1 VGVTRHN
8 LARGRDM
15 PGDPRVAP
23 SSPMTANVTDNLT
36 RDEART
42 RAALLAVESYDVDLD
57 LTGDDPSTFRSRTTI
72 RFTCRAPGASTFVE
86 LAAESV
92 QQVTLNGTRLEPAGV
107 TEGNRLSLP
116 GLAADNV
123 LEVDARCRYSRTGE
137 GLHRFVDPVDGAV
150 YLYTQFETYDAHR
163 MYACFD
169 QPDLKAV
176 FRLAV
181 SAPPD
186 WTCISNG
193 VAATPQPG
201 RSEFTPTPVMSTY
214 ITALV
219 AGPYHEVRDSHDG
232 IDLGLFCRRSL
243 AEFLDADELF
253 TVTKAGFDFFHR
265 AFDYRYPF
273 GKYDQL
279 FVPEFNAGAMENA
292 GAVTF
297 LEDYVFRAKVTDAR
311 RERRAET
318 ILHEMAHMW
327 FGDLVTMRWW
337 DDLWLN
343 ESFATYAS
351 VLAQTSATRWTNAW
365 TTFCNAEKTW
375 AYRQDQLPSTHPIV
389 ADASDME
396 AVKTNFDGITY
407 AKGAS
412 VLKQLVAW
420 VGQEEFL
427 AGLRTYF
434 RRYEYGNTSLA
445 DLLHELETSSGRQLD
460 AWAGEWL
467 ETTGVNT
474 LRARFDVDTSGRF
487 SSFEIVQEA
496 VPDHPTLRSHR
507 VAVGLYD
514 RVPGAANG
522 VAEGAA
528 AVGGAGS
535 IVRRE
540 RIELDVV
547 GAVTEVPK
555 LIGERR
561 PDLLLLNDDDLTY
574 AKIRLD
580 ADSLS
585 TLVSSVGEIAESL
598 PRALCWGAAWDMNRD
613 AELAARDYL
622 ALVLAGVAAESD
634 IGVVQSLYA
643 KASLA
648 LTQYGSPADRVAAK
662 ARLTRVAEEQMR
674 AAAPGSD
681 VQLALAHVFATTE
694 DPEQLDRV
702 RAVYDGTATVEGL
715 VLDTELRWHLLVE
728 LAARG
733 RASEGDIATELER
746 DPTAT
751 GEKRAASARA
761 ALPTAEAKQAA
772 WDAVVGSDQLSNHM
786 QVATMRTFWQPDQ
799 LEVCRPYAERF
810 FAEIPEVWRTRSR
823 DSSQTIVEM
832 LYPSLLV
839 EQETIDRTG
848 AFLRE
853 QNPQPALRRLLLEAC
868 DGVVRALRARER
880 DAAGG
885 LTDGPAP
892 SSVPTVVAT

>member
-1 VGVTRHN
+1 MGVTRHN

-598 PRALCWGAAWDMNRD
+598 PRALCWGAAWDMTRD